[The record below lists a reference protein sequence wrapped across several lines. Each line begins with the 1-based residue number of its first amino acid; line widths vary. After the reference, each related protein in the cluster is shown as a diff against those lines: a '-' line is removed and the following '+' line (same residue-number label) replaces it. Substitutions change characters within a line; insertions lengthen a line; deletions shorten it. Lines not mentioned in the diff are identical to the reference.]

1 MKIVDRAV
9 GDVTVV
15 DLEGKLTLGDGAPE
29 FRQAVDALVASG
41 RVKVVFGLQKLGLL
55 DSSGLGEIV
64 RAHTSMSAH
73 GGGIRLLH
81 PTDRTAMLL
90 KITKLDRVLQS
101 FDSEDAAVGSFG

>member
-1 MKIVDRAV
+1 MTIAERVV
-9 GDVTVV
+9 GNVTIL

-29 FRQAVDALVASG
+29 FRKAVDALVAAG
-41 RVKVVFGLQKLGLL
+41 RVKTVFELQHVGLV

-64 RAHTSMSAH
+64 RAHTSMNAH

-101 FDSEDAAVGSFG
+101 FDSEEAAVGSFG